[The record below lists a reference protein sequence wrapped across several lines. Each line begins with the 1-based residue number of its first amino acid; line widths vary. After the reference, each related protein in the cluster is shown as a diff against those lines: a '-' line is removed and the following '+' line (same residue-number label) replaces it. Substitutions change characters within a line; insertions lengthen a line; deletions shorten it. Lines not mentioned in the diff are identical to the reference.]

1 MCSPQAVRRAD
12 ADVTKR
18 RLRLAAAAGARA
30 YAQQEPHKRHCPT
43 CGSPQRYSLSPPF
56 RPHLSAPQASS
67 HVFFMGS
74 YDELQEG
81 RAGRAC
87 KGCGVAYDLVAGR
100 GGAPSD
106 GGAALWFNPT
116 LQARPSGSGSIH
128 YYFIKKNT

>member
-1 MCSPQAVRRAD
+1 
-12 ADVTKR
+12 
-18 RLRLAAAAGARA
+18 
-30 YAQQEPHKRHCPT
+30 
-43 CGSPQRYSLSPPF
+43 
-56 RPHLSAPQASS
+56 
-67 HVFFMGS
+67 VFFVGS

-116 LQARPSGSGSIH
+116 LQARPSGSG
-128 YYFIKKNT
+128 FNTLFFKKKHLKMRSS